1 MPGASSRST
10 CWNRTHDAV
19 SILAHVRPSFEREA
33 GQELQ
38 ALAREHHLFGH
49 LRVMEGSGLCELV
62 LGDEDADRLVASAPF
77 VDLVFVRQWL
87 VSIAQLRALVPG
99 DRVSAIVAALP
110 KQLVF
115 DDLCVESGDG
125 DEGRRLG
132 RLCRS
137 ITQPLR
143 DALADRLVVGSG
155 LRAHVV
161 FTSGDSAYV
170 GYAPVENSSA
180 WPKGIPRLR
189 LPRGAPS
196 RASAK
201 LEEGI
206 LWFLGSGAEGE
217 LRAGMSAVDLG
228 AAPGGWSWSLTRRGL
243 DVVAVDKAA
252 LAPELLAS
260 GFVEHVERDAFT
272 FKPGNA
278 VDWCVCDIADKPAR
292 VADLM
297 CKWLENRWCRWALFN
312 LKLPMASRY
321 ESFVELRERMTSR
334 LGEHVVLRFKQLY
347 HDRAEVT
354 GCAQVLT

>member
-1 MPGASSRST
+1 MS
-10 CWNRTHDAV
+10 V
-19 SILAHVRPSFEREA
+19 LVHVRPSFEREA

-38 ALAREHHLFGH
+38 ALAREHDLVGH

-62 LGDEDADRLVASAPF
+62 LGDEDADRQLVTSAPF

-87 VSIAQLRALVPG
+87 VSIVQLRALVPG

-115 DDLCVESGDG
+115 DDLCVDSGDG

-137 ITQPLR
+137 ITEPLR

-155 LRAHVV
+155 LRLHVV

-170 GYAPVENSSA
+170 AYAPVENSSA

-228 AAPGGWSWSLTRRGL
+228 AAP
-243 DVVAVDKAA
+243 
-252 LAPELLAS
+252 
-260 GFVEHVERDAFT
+260 
-272 FKPGNA
+272 
-278 VDWCVCDIADKPAR
+278 
-292 VADLM
+292 
-297 CKWLENRWCRWALFN
+297 
-312 LKLPMASRY
+312 
-321 ESFVELRERMTSR
+321 
-334 LGEHVVLRFKQLY
+334 
-347 HDRAEVT
+347 
-354 GCAQVLT
+354 